1 MAGCALS
8 LSTFS
13 RMPYQDL
20 TRLAREAEDAGL
32 SGVYV
37 PEANNDAILCA
48 YAIAKATSRITI
60 GTRVINIHLRSP
72 LVCGAGA
79 LMLQEESGGRFV
91 LGLGVGHRALLKPL
105 GIEMG
110 NARDYLRHY
119 MEILSPVLS
128 GGQIANFPY
137 QFRAAPSRIPV
148 YFAALALGTAR
159 LSGELADGLMLYMCP
174 PERMSKMI
182 NAARE
187 AAVTAGRKPET
198 QGVTM
203 GLPVFLDDHLETAYD
218 AARRDLANYLG
229 LQFYNRVWAVSGF
242 EAEAKR
248 ALEAANRG
256 ARAEVAAAMTDAM
269 IDSVALVGPASR
281 CLERLAQYRSQGTIT
296 PVLVSHAIHGDYLS
310 AVRENL
316 KVFARAD

>member
-13 RMPYQDL
+13 RMPYPDF
-20 TRLAREAEDAGL
+20 TRLAREAEDAGF

-37 PEANNDAILCA
+37 PEANNDAMLCA
-48 YAIAKATSRITI
+48 YSIAKATSRIKI

-72 LVCGAGA
+72 VVCGAGA

-110 NARDYLRHY
+110 NARDFLRHY
-119 MEILSPVLS
+119 MAILSPVLS
-128 GGQIANFPY
+128 GAPIASFPY
-137 QFRAAPSRIPV
+137 QFRIAPEPIPI

-159 LSGELADGLMLYMCP
+159 LAGELVNGLMLYMCP
-174 PERMSKMI
+174 PPRMKTMI
-182 NAARE
+182 DAARE
-187 AAVTAGRKPET
+187 AAVKAGREPAGI
-198 QGVTM
+198 GVTM
-203 GLPVFLDDHLETAYD
+203 GLPVFLDDDLKAAYD
-218 AARRDLANYLG
+218 AARRDLATYLG
-229 LQFYNRVWAVSGF
+229 LQFYNRVWAISGF

-248 ALEAANRG
+248 GLEAANRG
-256 ARAEVAAAMTDAM
+256 DRAQVAAALTDAM
-269 IDSVALVGPASR
+269 IDAVSLVGPASR
-281 CLERLAQYRSQGTIT
+281 CLARLDEYRRHGAIT
-296 PVLVSHAIHGDYLS
+296 PVLVSHAVHGDYVS

-316 KVFARAD
+316 KVFATVN

>member
-1 MAGCALS
+1 
-8 LSTFS
+8 
-13 RMPYQDL
+13 
-20 TRLAREAEDAGL
+20 
-32 SGVYV
+32 
-37 PEANNDAILCA
+37 
-48 YAIAKATSRITI
+48 
-60 GTRVINIHLRSP
+60 
-72 LVCGAGA
+72 
-79 LMLQEESGGRFV
+79 MLQEESGGRFV

-110 NARDYLRHY
+110 NARDYLRRY

-128 GGQIANFPY
+128 GEPIADFPY
-137 QFRAAPSRIPV
+137 QFRIAPDRIPV

-174 PERMSKMI
+174 PERMGTMI

-187 AAVTAGRKPET
+187 SAAKAGRKPARL
-198 QGVTM
+198 GVTM
-203 GLPVFLDDHLETAYD
+203 GLPVFLDDKLEAAYA
-218 AARRDLANYLG
+218 AARRDLASYVG

-256 ARAEVAAAMTDAM
+256 DRAQVAAAMTEPM
-269 IDSVALVGPASR
+269 IDAVALVGPASR
-281 CLERLAQYRSQGTIT
+281 CLARLEQYRSQGAIT
-296 PVLVSHAIHGDYLS
+296 PVLVSHAVHGDYVS

-316 KVFARAD
+316 KVFARAN

>member
-13 RMPYQDL
+13 RMPYADL
-20 TRLAREAEDAGL
+20 TRLAREAEDAGF

-37 PEANNDAILCA
+37 PEANNDAMLCA
-48 YAIAKATSRITI
+48 YSIAKATSRITI

-72 LVCGAGA
+72 IVCGSGA

-110 NARDYLRHY
+110 NARDFLRHY
-119 MEILSPVLS
+119 MEVLSPVLS
-128 GGQIANFPY
+128 GGTIPNFPY
-137 QFRAAPSRIPV
+137 QFRPAPQPIPV

-159 LSGELADGLMLYMCP
+159 LAGQLVDGLMLYMCP
-174 PERMSKMI
+174 PERMRTMLD
-182 NAARE
+182 AARE
-187 AAVTAGRKPET
+187 SAAEAGRKPGGL
-198 QGVTM
+198 GVTM
-203 GLPVFLDDHLETAYD
+203 GLPVFLDDKLEAAYA
-218 AARRDLANYLG
+218 AARRDLATYLG
-229 LQFYNRVWAVSGF
+229 LQFYNRVWAISGF

-256 ARAEVAAAMTDAM
+256 DRAEVAAAMTEPM
-269 IDSVALVGPASR
+269 IDAVALVGPASR
-281 CLERLAQYRSQGTIT
+281 CLARLEQYRSQGAIT
-296 PVLVSHAIHGDYLS
+296 PVLVSHAVHGDYLS
-310 AVRENL
+310 AVRENI
-316 KVFARAD
+316 KVFGPAK